1 MVCGNISDGKR
12 NDDQSEEGGEGEHV
26 RGQGEDDTPEGWKF
40 LNFYSFVRT
49 DLDFLAESESEVVM
63 KSELKACLV
72 VIAFFFVSVT
82 SDTM

>member
-1 MVCGNISDGKR
+1 M
-12 NDDQSEEGGEGEHV
+12 
-26 RGQGEDDTPEGWKF
+26 KF
-40 LNFYSFVRT
+40 LNFYSFLRT
-49 DLDFLAESESEVVM
+49 DLDFLAESESGVVM